1 MLIMNIQNFSNGQ
14 DLLSVRNT
22 INDNFNSIQTAVEQ
36 VCNGSL
42 SQVDNPIRTCLNSDF
57 SDPCNGQNISFDL
70 LKSISDQLNTALSV
84 SCPSGSSLPTC
95 QAANGLATGVQSL
108 VSNIAEQI
116 GSILSNACPTS
127 QVPSCSIYSPIG
139 SGTSSLIQNIVNEI
153 SSSFSNPCSLS
164 STSCNIYSPLYT
176 AKIDFAEGMLD
187 TVFSSLNS
195 ILNQNPCSLFNS
207 QNLTLSG
214 PFSSCCNLGSFTSQI
229 GLGIKTIID
238 QGLQTAISTIS
249 SVLSQNPCTLFNNPN
264 ITITGP
270 LASCLTPSIN
280 SPLGQ
285 GVKEIINQVLS
296 TITQT
301 VGNVLSASPSQLLN
315 GNVFNLAGPL
325 ASCFGGLS
333 ISLGGSIKNVVE
345 DAVQTAIDTI
355 MSAIEDP
362 CATPQVSGPL
372 SSLINITLPSVSNL
386 IDQILESSCVKQKI
400 FDFIATNQGDIL
412 QYALGGPVAQ
422 TGVDAIL
429 GFVDTYRCELFEKFI
444 DTSGDAGNACIKDS
458 ILSFVENNQC
468 EFFEKFIARDG
479 TTSQACVKDSI
490 LEFVKTESCSLIDK
504 INEGDL
510 INDCQAGFNT
520 LVDNLLCEYLEW
532 WMEQGLVGTNGV
544 TPKGCTLQ
552 TVNQVIDDYCPLF
565 FVTVNGQPRQ
575 VKFAVEMKVDI
586 QAGELKT
593 QYYDKNGNKI

>member
-1 MLIMNIQNFSNGQ
+1 MNIQNISNGQ
-14 DLLSVRNT
+14 DLLSVRNA
-22 INDNFNSIQTAVEQ
+22 INDNFDLIQTAIEQ
-36 VCNGSL
+36 VCNPSL
-42 SQVDNPIRTCLNSDF
+42 SQVENPIRTCLENDF

-108 VSNIAEQI
+108 VSNIATQI
-116 GSILSNACPTS
+116 GSALSNNCPNGQT
-127 QVPSCSIYSPIG
+127 PSCSIYSPIG

-164 STSCNIYSPLYT
+164 SPSCNIYSPLYT
-176 AKIDFAEGMLD
+176 AKIDFAEGMID

-214 PFSSCCNLGSFTSQI
+214 PFSSCINLGSFTSQI

-429 GFVDTYRCELFEKFI
+429 GFVDTYKCELFEKFI
-444 DTSGDAGNACIKDS
+444 DTSGNAGNACIKDS

-468 EFFEKFIARDG
+468 EFFEKFIATDG

-490 LEFVKTESCSLIDK
+490 LEFVKTESCSLIGK
-504 INEGDL
+504 INEGNDAH
-510 INDCQAGFNT
+510 DCQPQFNT
-520 LVDNLLCEYLEW
+520 LVDSILCEYLEW
-532 WMEQGLVGTNGV
+532 WMEQGLAGTNGV
-544 TPKGCTLQ
+544 SPKGCTLQ

-565 FVTVNGQPRQ
+565 FVTVNGQPKQ
-575 VKFAVEMKVDI
+575 VKFAVQMKVDI
-586 QAGELKT
+586 LAGEVTT
-593 QYYDKNGNKI
+593 QYYDEDGNKI